1 MKHALVCLSALV
13 VLGGCTTLPADGPSS
28 RAVNAGPSAEAV
40 QYAIIDLDYGVTERV
55 KAAAP
60 RFSGSLAGAD
70 IDRPIDLIGV
80 GDALAVSIFDPSGGL
95 FSGGA
100 SRSDEGVRSSSQ
112 SLPALV
118 VDRSGA
124 VTIPYAGAVRVEGL
138 TSTQA
143 ADAVRRALRG
153 KVANPQVV
161 VSVAANAS
169 NTVVVLGD
177 VRNPGRAPLSVNADR
192 ILDVVGAAG
201 GTARA
206 VDDIVVNIQR
216 NGRTYSAPLSLVTTE
231 FGENVRLQPGDQ
243 VNLTYKPRR
252 FTVFGAVAAVN
263 ELEMG
268 TGPLT
273 LAGAL
278 GRARGLDT
286 QAANA
291 SQVLVFRWERPEV
304 AQALGLTQAA
314 TPKGVPV
321 IYRLNLAEGQGF
333 FVANNFQIEAEDVIY
348 APRSNSAE
356 LRKFFE
362 FVQSITR
369 VVYDISVTSALNV
382 D

>member
-1 MKHALVCLSALV
+1 MKHALVCLSALI

-28 RAVNAGPSAEAV
+28 RAVNAGPRAEAV
-40 QYAIIDLDYGVTERV
+40 QYAIVDLEYGVTERI

-60 RFSGSLAGAD
+60 RFSGSLTGAGGE
-70 IDRPIDLIGV
+70 RPIDLIGV

-95 FSGGA
+95 FGGGGA
-100 SRSDEGVRSSSQ
+100 VDLRGGNQ
-112 SLPALV
+112 ALPALV
-118 VDRSGA
+118 VDRTGSIS
-124 VTIPYAGAVRVEGL
+124 IPYAGAVRVEGL

-143 ADAVRRALRG
+143 AEAVRRALRG

-161 VSVAANAS
+161 VGVAGNAAN
-169 NTVVVLGD
+169 TVMVLGD

-206 VDDIVVNIQR
+206 VEDIVVNIQR
-216 NGRTYSAPLSLVTTE
+216 NGRTYSAPLSVVTTE

-243 VNLTYKPRR
+243 INLTYKPRR

-291 SQVLVFRWERPEV
+291 SQVLVFRWERSEV
-304 AQALGLTQAA
+304 AQALGLTQAP
-314 TPKGVPV
+314 TSKGVPV

-333 FVANNFQIEAEDVIY
+333 FVANSFQIEAEDVIY